1 MPNIPP
7 LFENGEI
14 VTDYSSKAEIF
25 NAYFASQCTPFDEND
40 VVPNIQLRT
49 PLSLSL
55 DIISEEKM
63 IDIIRA
69 LDPNKSSGW
78 DGLSP
83 RMIKI
88 CDSSITKPIKI
99 IFETCI
105 REGIYPDK

>member
-1 MPNIPP
+1 
-7 LFENGEI
+7 
-14 VTDYSSKAEIF
+14 
-25 NAYFASQCTPFDEND
+25 
-40 VVPNIQLRT
+40 
-49 PLSLSL
+49 
-55 DIISEEKM
+55 M

-88 CDSSITKPIKI
+88 CDASIAKPIKI